1 MIFITMN
8 GTYTSEELEEVL
20 ILADEQEKTDKY
32 RNTELY
38 INGDNA
44 EINVK
49 INGVGDIEYVN
60 KM

>member
-8 GTYTSEELEEVL
+8 GTYTREELEEVL
-20 ILADEQEKTDKY
+20 ILADEQEKTDRY
-32 RNTELY
+32 RNTELH

-44 EINVK
+44 EIDVN
-49 INGVGDIEYVN
+49 INGLGDIEYVN